1 MLALAQRLKTFSPGS
16 DTGLAL
22 GVAALI
28 AATDLARVQAANLG
42 RAA

>member
-28 AATDLARVQAANLG
+28 AVLVATLFTQYRL
-42 RAA
+42 RWR

>member
-1 MLALAQRLKTFSPGS
+1 MAAIQQKAT
-16 DTGLAL
+16 DTLMSGLTLIADR
-22 GVAALI
+22 VAALI